1 MRNYKLKDLFD
12 IVFGGRI
19 SYNTMTPYA
28 EGVPFISRQSVNNGI
43 KGRVRK
49 KENEK
54 LNPKNTISVACSG
67 SVMSSFLQEEEY
79 YSGNDICY
87 LTPKIPMSKKKL
99 LFYCLVLRKNA
110 YRFNYGRQANKT
122 LKDLF
127 VPGINE
133 IPLWVDDTNLNISFN
148 DKIFTITNEKL
159 DTF

>member
-1 MRNYKLKDLFD
+1 MK
-12 IVFGGRI
+12 
-19 SYNTMTPYA
+19 
-28 EGVPFISRQSVNNGI
+28 
-43 KGRVRK
+43 
-49 KENEK
+49 K

-87 LTPKIPMSKKKL
+87 LIPKTPMSKKKL

-110 YRFNYGRQANKT
+110 YRYSYGRQANKT

-133 IPLWVDDTNLNISFN
+133 IPFWVDDTNL
-148 DKIFTITNEKL
+148 DVHFTITNEKL
-159 DTF
+159 ELF